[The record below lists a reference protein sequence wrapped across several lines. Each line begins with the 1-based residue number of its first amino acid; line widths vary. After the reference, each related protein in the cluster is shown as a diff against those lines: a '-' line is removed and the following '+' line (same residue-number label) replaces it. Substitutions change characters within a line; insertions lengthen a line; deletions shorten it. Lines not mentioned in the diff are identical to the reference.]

1 MLGEKPSVL
10 SAILK
15 YHNTE
20 SMRQVINDAL
30 DIHGGRGV
38 CEGPSN
44 YLAAC
49 FKSGPVSITV
59 EGANI
64 LTRSMIIFGQG
75 AIRCHPWLL
84 EEMRAATDPDEDSGR
99 KRFDAAFTAHVGFT
113 LSNAVRALVDALSGS
128 VFAGAPRD
136 AGPLAAYYRR
146 LGRMSAA
153 FAFVADVALLM
164 LGGEMKRREKLSA
177 RLGDVLSH
185 LYMSSAVLKH
195 YDDTARPAADLP
207 LARWALEHSLY
218 TMQTRLEEVLANFPS
233 RWVGRVLRV
242 IDVSARP
249 ILAIA
254 GRTDWARRSPRS
266 CCIHQRRARP
276 LTRGMFPAPTPTIPL
291 AGSSTRWRRSSPQ
304 PIERRIY
311 QETSRCAST
320 THSRRRPS
328 VARSTER
335 HRRRGSRAAAHGG
348 TRNASRHRRR
358 RFLPR
363 TARRRVG

>member
-1 MLGEKPSVL
+1 
-10 SAILK
+10 
-15 YHNTE
+15 
-20 SMRQVINDAL
+20 
-30 DIHGGRGV
+30 V

-84 EEMRAATDPDEDSGR
+84 AEMRAATDPDEGAGR
-99 KRFDAAFTAHVGFT
+99 ERFDAAFTAHVGFT

-136 AGPLAAYYRR
+136 AGPLAACYRK

-233 RWVGRVLRV
+233 RWLGRLLRIIVFPLGRSWRLPDDRLGAKVAALVLHP
-242 IDVSARP
+242 SA
-249 ILAIA
+249 
-254 GRTDWARRSPRS
+254 ARDR
-266 CCIHQRRARP
+266 
-276 LTRGMFPAPTPTIPL
+276 LTRGMFL
-291 AGSSTRWRRSSPQ
+291 STDRDDPVGRLEHALEAVIAAE

-311 QETSRCAST
+311 QSLKVRFDYAQPEKAI
-320 THSRRRPS
+320 
-328 VARSTER
+328 
-335 HRRRGSRAAAHGG
+335 GRALD
-348 TRNASRHRRR
+348 TNAIVTAEAE
-358 RFLPR
+358 LLR
-363 TARRRVG
+363 TAARAMRHAIDVDAFAAERAPPRPVEPRRTRSAVDV